1 MHLKT
6 SQGSAYIHNLDLID
20 KSKENILFVPGAG
33 MDHRV
38 ADLFHPNPNIF
49 NKVISVDLP
58 GHGSSLP
65 SDAST
70 IEEYADFISA
80 CLKQIDLRNIHL
92 CGHSMGGLVCM
103 SLASSNIKLFKSVSI
118 FNCQYPLFVGSALL
132 DGSSRNLDEA
142 ADFLTK
148 YGVYKIPSKEK
159 SKKSFGVMGSS
170 FYKKTNGKVIS
181 PYGSKNIDD
190 PEREVALYDLK
201 KLFNQISGSTLRQLQ
216 SNPALAQSIETF
228 NNTFVRQG
236 QIIGYVGSTGLSTG
250 PHLHYEVIVNGKK
263 VNSQR
268 LKLPSG
274 KILKGKAR
282 EKFELARIKIDLKLS
297 ELR

>member
-20 KSKENILFVPGAG
+20 KSKEIILFVPGAG

-80 CLKQIDLRNIHL
+80 CLKEIGLRNIHL

-132 DGSSRNLDEA
+132 DGSSRNLDGA

-148 YGVYKIPSKEK
+148 YGIHKIPSKEK
-159 SKKSFGVMGSS
+159 SKKSFGIMGSS
-170 FYKKTNGKVIS
+170 FYKKTNGRVLS
-181 PYGSKNIDD
+181 PYGSKHIDD

-201 KLFNQISGSTLRQLQ
+201 KLFNQISKDILAVDMNACMKFRMNDQDLKKLQ
-216 SNPALAQSIETF
+216 DIN
-228 NNTFVRQG
+228 V
-236 QIIGYVGSTGLSTG
+236 IIG
-250 PHLHYEVIVNGKK
+250 EMD
-263 VNSQR
+263 
-268 LKLPSG
+268 KLVSP
-274 KILKGKAR
+274 K
-282 EKFELARIKIDLKLS
+282 KIDEMITMIGSAKLKKMEGVAHFPFFEDPKVLNKTL
-297 ELR
+297 EEVFNTYI

>member
-6 SQGSAYIHNLDLID
+6 NQGSAYVHNLDLID
-20 KSKENILFVPGAG
+20 KSKEIILFVPGAG

-80 CLKQIDLRNIHL
+80 CLKEIGLRNIHL

-103 SLASSNIKLFKSVSI
+103 SLASSNIKIFKSVSI

-132 DGSSRNLDEA
+132 DGSSRNLDGA

-148 YGVYKIPSKEK
+148 YGIHKIPSKEK
-159 SKKSFGVMGSS
+159 SKKSFGIMGSS
-170 FYKKTNGKVIS
+170 FYKKTNGRVLS

-201 KLFNQISGSTLRQLQ
+201 KLFNQISKDILAVDMNACMKFRMNDQDLKKLQ
-216 SNPALAQSIETF
+216 DIN
-228 NNTFVRQG
+228 V
-236 QIIGYVGSTGLSTG
+236 IIG
-250 PHLHYEVIVNGKK
+250 EMD
-263 VNSQR
+263 
-268 LKLPSG
+268 KLVSP
-274 KILKGKAR
+274 K
-282 EKFELARIKIDLKLS
+282 KIDEMITMFGSAKLKKMEGVAHFPFFEDPKVLNKTL
-297 ELR
+297 EEVFNTYI

>member
-132 DGSSRNLDEA
+132 DGSSRNLDGA

-148 YGVYKIPSKEK
+148 YGIHKIPSKEK

-170 FYKKTNGKVIS
+170 FYKKNNGKVIS

-201 KLFNQISGSTLRQLQ
+201 KLFNQISKDILAVDMNACMRFRMDDQDLKKLQ
-216 SNPALAQSIETF
+216 DIN
-228 NNTFVRQG
+228 V
-236 QIIGYVGSTGLSTG
+236 IIGEMDKLVSPKKIEEMIAMFGSAKLKKMEGVAHFPFFEDPKVLNQTLE
-250 PHLHYEVIVNGKK
+250 EVFNTYI
-263 VNSQR
+263 
-268 LKLPSG
+268 
-274 KILKGKAR
+274 
-282 EKFELARIKIDLKLS
+282 
-297 ELR
+297 

>member
-6 SQGSAYIHNLDLID
+6 SHGSAYIHNLDLID
-20 KSKENILFVPGAG
+20 KSKEIILFVPGAG

-38 ADLFHPNPNIF
+38 ADLFHPNPNKF
-49 NKVISVDLP
+49 NKVVSVDLP

-80 CLKQIDLRNIHL
+80 CLKQINLRNIHL

-132 DGSSRNLDEA
+132 DGSSRNLDGA

-148 YGVYKIPSKEK
+148 YGIHKIPSKEK
-159 SKKSFGVMGSS
+159 SKKSFGIMGSS

-201 KLFNQISGSTLRQLQ
+201 KLFNQISKDILAVDMNACMRFRMDDQDLKKLQ
-216 SNPALAQSIETF
+216 DIN
-228 NNTFVRQG
+228 V
-236 QIIGYVGSTGLSTG
+236 IIGEMDKLVSPKKIEEMIAMLGSAKLKKMEGVAPFPFFEDPKVLNKTLE
-250 PHLHYEVIVNGKK
+250 EVFNTYI
-263 VNSQR
+263 
-268 LKLPSG
+268 
-274 KILKGKAR
+274 
-282 EKFELARIKIDLKLS
+282 
-297 ELR
+297 